1 MSIKG
6 NIDLKF
12 GRNNEDDFDMTFS
25 HSDGTSPANCEPHW
39 HDCFELICVQS
50 GMRRVTLDGTE
61 FRLEKGDIAVIPPGV
76 VHSTIN
82 LPGESFRAIVY
93 GYTSK
98 LIYTPDISLT
108 NLRYLAPFRKPRPVG
123 EYILR
128 GGEKTEQLR
137 RLIET
142 GGAIFNGNADSRSFS
157 REKAHKS
164 EPLSRE
170 KPNYSAYPKSRD
182 PLRVLKMRANILEVH
197 TLLCEIYS
205 IPGRGDLPSYIA
217 DAQNYIEDRLPGK
230 ISPYDIAAAL
240 HMSYSNFCRVVKN
253 ELNITPSDLITS
265 MRVDLAE
272 QMLISSPGMSV
283 TECAFAA
290 GFSDTSHFIRRFRQY
305 KGVSPGKL
313 RLTLRDSESSS

>member
-6 NIDLKF
+6 SIDLRF
-12 GRNNEDDFDMTFS
+12 GRKNEDDFDLSFDRN
-25 HSDGTSPANCEPHW
+25 DGKVTAGCAPHW
-39 HDCFELICVQS
+39 HDCFELICVRS
-50 GMRRVTLDGTE
+50 GIRRVTLGGAE
-61 FRLEKGDIAVIPPGV
+61 FTLEKGDIAVIPPGV
-76 VHSTIN
+76 EHSTSSQ
-82 LPGESFRAIVY
+82 PGKGFDTLVY
-93 GYTSK
+93 GYTST

-108 NLRYLAPFRKPRPVG
+108 NLRYLAPFRKPRNMD

-142 GGAIFNGNADSRSFS
+142 GGAIFRS
-157 REKAHKS
+157 H
-164 EPLSRE
+164 
-170 KPNYSAYPKSRD
+170 D
-182 PLRVLKMRANILEVH
+182 PLRVLKMRANILGVH
-197 TLLCEIYS
+197 ALLCEIYS

-240 HMSYSNFCRVVKN
+240 HMSYSNFCRIVKN
-253 ELNITPSDLITS
+253 ELNITPSELITS

-305 KGVSPGKL
+305 KGVSPGKV
-313 RLTLRDSESSS
+313 RLTLRNTESSS

>member
-12 GRNNEDDFDMTFS
+12 GRKNEDDFDMTFS
-25 HSDGTSPANCEPHW
+25 HSDGTVPANCAPHW
-39 HDCFELICVQS
+39 HDCFELISVRS
-50 GMRRVTLDGTE
+50 GMRRVTLNGTE
-61 FRLEKGDIAVIPPGV
+61 FRLEEGGVAVIPPGIE
-76 VHSTIN
+76 HSTIN
-82 LPGESFRAIVY
+82 QPGESFDTLVY
-93 GYTSK
+93 GYTGN

-108 NLRYLAPFRKPRPVG
+108 NLRYLAPFRKPRAMD

-128 GGEKTEQLR
+128 GGERTEQLR

-142 GGAIFNGNADSRSFS
+142 GGAIFRS
-157 REKAHKS
+157 H
-164 EPLSRE
+164 
-170 KPNYSAYPKSRD
+170 D
-182 PLRVLKMRANILEVH
+182 PLRVLKMRANILGVH

-205 IPGRGDLPSYIA
+205 IPGRGDLPSCIA

-230 ISPYDIAAAL
+230 ISPYDIASAL

-313 RLTLRDSESSS
+313 RLTLRDTESSS